1 MNSRRDLGIGLPLTV
16 TGLEEA
22 GAFCAAACA
31 QTGVE
36 AHKDSATSRR
46 TEFENMA
53 VSFFESGIIA
63 HPGRRP
69 AWGARGF
76 RPASAART
84 PHRPCAAAGL
94 CPLRGKGAALGGG
107 RNGFR

>member
-36 AHKDSATSRR
+36 AHKDSAASRR

-53 VSFFESGIIA
+53 VPFFLSEIIT

-69 AWGARGF
+69 QWRARGVCA
-76 RPASAART
+76 PSTARA
-84 PHRPCAAAGL
+84 PHRPYGVAGT
-94 CPLRGKGAALGGG
+94 CIFPGNRV
-107 RNGFR
+107 